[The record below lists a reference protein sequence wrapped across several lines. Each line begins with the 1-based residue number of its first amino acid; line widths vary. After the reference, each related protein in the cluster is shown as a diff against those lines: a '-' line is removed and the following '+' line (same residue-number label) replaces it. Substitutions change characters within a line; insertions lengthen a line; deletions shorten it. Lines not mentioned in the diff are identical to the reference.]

1 MCVMTVFKIKLD
13 TPQNVAL
20 FVTACMHYDCDII
33 CKCGNLDSDCKSLIG
48 TINFIGKDAN
58 VYFNCDDQRV
68 VELFKEE
75 IQLWIK
81 E

>member
-1 MCVMTVFKIKLD
+1 MTVFKIKLD

-48 TINFIGKDAN
+48 MINFIGKDAN
-58 VYFNCDDQRV
+58 VYFNCNDQRV

>member
-1 MCVMTVFKIKLD
+1 MTVFKIKLD

-33 CKCGNLDSDCKSLIG
+33 CKYGNLDSDCKSLIG
-48 TINFIGKDAN
+48 MINFIGKDAN
-58 VYFNCDDQRV
+58 VYFNCNDQRV

>member
-1 MCVMTVFKIKLD
+1 MTVFKIKLD

-48 TINFIGKDAN
+48 MINFIGKNTD

>member
-1 MCVMTVFKIKLD
+1 MTVFKIKLD

-48 TINFIGKDAN
+48 MINFIGKDVD
-58 VYFNCDDQRV
+58 VYFNCDNQRV

-75 IQLWIK
+75 IQLWVK

>member
-1 MCVMTVFKIKLD
+1 MTVFKIKLD

-48 TINFIGKDAN
+48 MINFIGKDAN
-58 VYFNCDDQRV
+58 VYFNYNDQRV

>member
-1 MCVMTVFKIKLD
+1 MTVFKVKLD
-13 TPQNVAL
+13 TAQNVAL
-20 FVTACMHYDCDII
+20 FVTVCMHYDCDII
-33 CKCGNLDSDCKSLIG
+33 CKSGSLDGDCKSLIG
-48 TINFIGKDAN
+48 MINFIGKDAN
-58 VYFNCDDQRV
+58 VYFNCNDQRV